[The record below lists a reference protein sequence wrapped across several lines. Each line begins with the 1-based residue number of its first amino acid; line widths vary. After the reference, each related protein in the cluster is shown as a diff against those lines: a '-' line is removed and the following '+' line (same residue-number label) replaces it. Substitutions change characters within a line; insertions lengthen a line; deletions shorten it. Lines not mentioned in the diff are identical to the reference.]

1 MTNKQA
7 AELME
12 NELRC
17 VQRASSNRCD
27 RDCARCDLL
36 KPTED
41 IVTAYGSAI
50 KALERGNKQDLE
62 DEE

>member
-1 MTNKQA
+1 MTSKQA

-17 VQRASSNRCD
+17 VQRASTNRCD

-36 KPTED
+36 EPTED
-41 IVTAYGSAI
+41 IVTAYGMAI
-50 KALERGNKQDLE
+50 QALERGNDADKCMV
-62 DEE
+62 